1 MGKSLIY
8 NNEWNKNYALEDS
21 PLKSA
26 RIESSLRGEC
36 IYGRQQIPQ
45 L

>member
-21 PLKSA
+21 PLKNA
-26 RIESSLRGEC
+26 RIESSLRGEW
-36 IYGRQQIPQ
+36 
-45 L
+45 